1 MVWLPVDFLIK
12 NFMLLFDILTI
23 QQSNNQTNQPFNLS
37 TYQPINHLTIKPST
51 TIPSPFINFAT
62 LLERI

>member
-37 TYQPINHLTIKPST
+37 TYQPINLSTYQPFNNQTINNHSL
-51 TIPSPFINFAT
+51 SFH
-62 LLERI
+62 